1 MYIYVHF
8 FFIWK
13 VIFLLIEGTRL
24 SHWGGILL
32 HRDQKVE
39 LGSYRAADPS
49 SIDDQFVFVYS
60 TRWRRE
66 IQLSDQKFQTFL
78 SHLKL

>member
-1 MYIYVHF
+1 MYKQHY
-8 FFIWK
+8 
-13 VIFLLIEGTRL
+13 

-49 SIDDQFVFVYS
+49 SIDDQFVFVYL

-66 IQLSDQKFQTFL
+66 IQLSDENLTTFSVRTQKVQKIPAFG
-78 SHLKL
+78 

>member
-1 MYIYVHF
+1 MSSF
-8 FFIWK
+8 
-13 VIFLLIEGTRL
+13 T
-24 SHWGGILL
+24 HWGGILL

-60 TRWRRE
+60 TRWRQE
-66 IQLSDQKFQTFL
+66 IQLSGKNLTRYSVITQKVQKIPAFA
-78 SHLKL
+78 